1 MTLYLLLGF
10 LLLASIAPSLASPG
24 SVTRPL
30 RFLFV
35 LAVYPVFGAIAVFES
50 TAVAGVLWL
59 ILGAKTLL
67 LDLAADRLLP
77 PKYRSPFLSILW
89 KAALLWPL
97 LLPAALET
105 LLIAAGLAPERLPAT
120 LPEPPRGKELFTL
133 SDDDLLVAAH
143 QILGGGSKLT
153 DTEETL
159 WLAETFSREVHVG
172 GLAQWFSNTDS
183 SVPETARALRAVGAS
198 KTAELLLQASEAFHP
213 LKGPSDDLFLEAT
226 GEDLS
231 SLNAGFLRRN
241 RERCPTLHEKPTP
254 PEDQGSGQWQSHG

>member
-1 MTLYLLLGF
+1 MTLYLILGF

-24 SVTRPL
+24 SITRPL

-35 LAVYPVFGAIAVFES
+35 LAVYPVFAAIAVYES
-50 TAVAGVLWL
+50 AAGAGVLWL

-77 PKYRSPFLSILW
+77 PRYRSPFLSTLW
-89 KAALLWPL
+89 KAVVLWPL
-97 LLPAALET
+97 LLPAALEA
-105 LLIAAGLAPERLPAT
+105 LLIAAGLAPARPAAT

-143 QILGGGSKLT
+143 QILGGGSRLT

-183 SVPETARALRAVGAS
+183 SVSETAQALRAVGAT
-198 KTAELLLQASEAFHP
+198 KTADLLLQASEALHP
-213 LKGPSDDLFLEAT
+213 LKGPSEDLFAEST
-226 GEDLS
+226 GEDLT

-241 RERCPTLHEKPTP
+241 REKCPALDEKDGKDGK
-254 PEDQGSGQWQSHG
+254 ER